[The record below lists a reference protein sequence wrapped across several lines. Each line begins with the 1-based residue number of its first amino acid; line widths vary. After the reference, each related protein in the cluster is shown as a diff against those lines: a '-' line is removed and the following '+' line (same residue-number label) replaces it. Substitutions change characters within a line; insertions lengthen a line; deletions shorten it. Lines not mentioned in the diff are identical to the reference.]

1 MQPKSNLACIS
12 LWQDISLWQV
22 MLEKKHHYRFRGE
35 FSGGKHNPGHHIKT
49 QRSNTLLCV
58 GTWNRRL
65 MNLYFCLRTLWN
77 QSIFENTVSVTSIV
91 FWLAWT
97 RCFPVSQI
105 GGPCFL
111 VLDPWWWVKQA
122 CEPYLRL
129 CFRLP
134 FLSCAREQPMQRA
147 LPKQRDVL
155 PWDLLQ
161 LAQSGGLPCEAVVG
175 VVICHDGWCADFAQF
190 IFWALQSCSGSFQLL
205 LLKVINWGMGD
216 K

>member
-1 MQPKSNLACIS
+1 M
-12 LWQDISLWQV
+12 
-22 MLEKKHHYRFRGE
+22 
-35 FSGGKHNPGHHIKT
+35 
-49 QRSNTLLCV
+49 LCV

-65 MNLYFCLRTLWN
+65 MNLYYFLRNLWN
-77 QSIFENTVSVTSIV
+77 QNILENIVSVTSII

-97 RCFPVSQI
+97 RCFPVSQA

-111 VLDPWWWVKQA
+111 VLHTWCWVKQA
-122 CEPYLRL
+122 WEPYLCP

-134 FLSCAREQPMQRA
+134 FLSCAREQPLQQV

-161 LAQSGGLPCEAVVG
+161 LAQSGSLPCKAVVG

-190 IFWALQSCSGSFQLL
+190 IFWTLQSCSGSFQLL
-205 LLKVINWGMGD
+205 LLKVINCTWGG